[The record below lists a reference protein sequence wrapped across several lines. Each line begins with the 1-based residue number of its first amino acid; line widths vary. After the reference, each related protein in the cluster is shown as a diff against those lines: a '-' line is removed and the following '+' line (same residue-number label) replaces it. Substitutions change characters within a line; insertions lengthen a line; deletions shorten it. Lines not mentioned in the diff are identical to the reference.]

1 MTTRS
6 GATYKRMEDT
16 GTPAESQT
24 TTGSALPEIASLT
37 DMVRV
42 MIQDRERR
50 KREIAEE
57 RVRREQERV
66 EERSRSDRQRE
77 DSELRITEMRRQME
91 RLQDMFTEHSA
102 ATVSARGRSTAEPIK
117 LTRLTDAD
125 DIESYLTTFERI
137 MAANEVSRERWSF
150 QLAPHLTGKAQQA
163 YAALPPEDAKTYDM
177 VKEAILR
184 RYDINE
190 ETYRQRFRKLRP
202 KEGEPPQELIT
213 HLKDLGTRWAR
224 ESKSREELLDLIVR
238 EQFLAILPEDARIAV
253 IERQPKDS
261 EEAGRV
267 AGAYLQARSMSISR
281 RGQKNNPQ
289 TNECPR
295 CGKHG
300 HWARDCPKSRGQSS
314 NTAGQQTASDP
325 RQTPRSSGAQGRDI
339 SAVKCFNCNEKGHY
353 ASSCSRRSM
362 YCGQP
367 EGEADRAR
375 RSGTINGTYCTDILV
390 DTGATQ
396 TLVHSGLV
404 TNDDILDG
412 EVTIRC
418 AHGDTSS

>member
-1 MTTRS
+1 
-6 GATYKRMEDT
+6 MEDT

-42 MIQDRERR
+42 MIQDPERR
-50 KREIAEE
+50 EREIAEE

-77 DSELRITEMRRQME
+77 DSEVRITEMRRQME

-190 ETYRQRFRKLRP
+190 ETYR
-202 KEGEPPQELIT
+202 
-213 HLKDLGTRWAR
+213 
-224 ESKSREELLDLIVR
+224 
-238 EQFLAILPEDARIAV
+238 
-253 IERQPKDS
+253 
-261 EEAGRV
+261 
-267 AGAYLQARSMSISR
+267 
-281 RGQKNNPQ
+281 
-289 TNECPR
+289 
-295 CGKHG
+295 
-300 HWARDCPKSRGQSS
+300 
-314 NTAGQQTASDP
+314 
-325 RQTPRSSGAQGRDI
+325 
-339 SAVKCFNCNEKGHY
+339 
-353 ASSCSRRSM
+353 
-362 YCGQP
+362 
-367 EGEADRAR
+367 
-375 RSGTINGTYCTDILV
+375 
-390 DTGATQ
+390 
-396 TLVHSGLV
+396 
-404 TNDDILDG
+404 
-412 EVTIRC
+412 
-418 AHGDTSS
+418 